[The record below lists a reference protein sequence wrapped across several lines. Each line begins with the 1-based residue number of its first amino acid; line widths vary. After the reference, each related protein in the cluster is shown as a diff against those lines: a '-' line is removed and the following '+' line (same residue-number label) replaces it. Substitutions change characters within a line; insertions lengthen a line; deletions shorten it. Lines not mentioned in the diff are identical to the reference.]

1 MWMRG
6 RLLTAAEGEANIFG
20 YTNMIEPRTRPT
32 ALTTTNTA
40 FRAFA
45 DENRIRL
52 LNLLLEGEVCVC
64 DLCAALDM
72 PQPRISRHLTY
83 LRRAGLVT
91 VRQDGKWKYYAA
103 AKPRAGL
110 QRRLLN
116 CVRGC
121 LRDIDMLQED
131 LVRLE
136 EVRQRSRCC

>member
-1 MWMRG
+1 MNP
-6 RLLTAAEGEANIFG
+6 EAKPMPTTLVA
-20 YTNMIEPRTRPT
+20 TN
-32 ALTTTNTA
+32 AV

-72 PQPRISRHLTY
+72 PQPRISRHLAC

-91 VRQDGKWKYYAA
+91 VRRDGKWKHYAA
-103 AKPRAGL
+103 AKHPAGL
-110 QRRLLN
+110 HRRLLN

-121 LRDIDMLQED
+121 LRDIDTLQAD
-131 LVRLE
+131 LVRLRE
-136 EVRQRSRCC
+136 ARGRRCCQ

>member
-1 MWMRG
+1 MTTF
-6 RLLTAAEGEANIFG
+6 LE
-20 YTNMIEPRTRPT
+20 
-32 ALTTTNTA
+32 TTNTA

-52 LNLLLEGEVCVC
+52 LNLLLEREVCVC

-72 PQPRISRHLTY
+72 PQPRISRHLAY

-103 AKPRAGL
+103 AKPPAGL
-110 QRRLLN
+110 NRRLLN

-121 LRDIDMLQED
+121 LRDIDILQAD
-131 LVRLE
+131 CARLE
-136 EVRQRSRCC
+136 EARRRGCCD